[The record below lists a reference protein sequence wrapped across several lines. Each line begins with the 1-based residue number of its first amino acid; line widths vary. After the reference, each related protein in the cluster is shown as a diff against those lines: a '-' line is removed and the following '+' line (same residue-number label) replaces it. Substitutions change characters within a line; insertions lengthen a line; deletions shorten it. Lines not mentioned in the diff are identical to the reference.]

1 MAVKFFYGIS
11 GTFKTTTVNSILNS
25 GQDCVA
31 IKSMIKTW
39 KDLEQGIFNGLI
51 DYNDLNYALLHLC
64 ILKHEID
71 KKAAENILVERGVS
85 DMFYFM
91 LRNNP
96 SLKIENEVIQDAV
109 RKEEELCK
117 DLGVKKILL
126 VQKDIE
132 FIENYVLKDPIRQ
145 ATFPGG
151 LDQYLRNQED
161 YVDFTK
167 KFNNSALVIEIEN
180 AQKYLDKLGK

>member
-1 MAVKFFYGIS
+1 MAVTFFYGMS

-31 IKSMIKTW
+31 VKSMIKTW

-96 SLKIENEVIQDAV
+96 GLDIKNEVIQNAV

-117 DLGVKKILL
+117 DLGVKKLLL

-132 FIENYVLKDPIRQ
+132 FIENDVLKDPIRQ

-151 LDQYLRNQED
+151 LDQYLKNQKD

-167 KFNNSALVIEIEN
+167 MFNSSVLVIEIKD
-180 AQKYLDKLGK
+180 AYKYLSELGK